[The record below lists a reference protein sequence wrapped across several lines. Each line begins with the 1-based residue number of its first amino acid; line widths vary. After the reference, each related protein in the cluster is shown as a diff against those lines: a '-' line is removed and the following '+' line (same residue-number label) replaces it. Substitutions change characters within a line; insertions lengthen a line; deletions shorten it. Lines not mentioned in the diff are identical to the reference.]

1 LAVVVSNNLLTFL
14 IMNSRIIFVWI
25 LLVLLTV
32 AVGVI
37 SSFPFNYT
45 TVAILGLSALKF
57 IGVSFYFM
65 ELKKAHIFWKI
76 SVLMYV
82 LLFSVIVFVYI

>member
-1 LAVVVSNNLLTFL
+1 
-14 IMNSRIIFVWI
+14 MNSRIIFVWI

-45 TVAILGLSALKF
+45 TVAILGLSAIKF